1 MPRRHPPRRSARR
14 AVLAALLPVL
24 VVAGCTV
31 GPSTRPAVVQNDAPA
46 PTERERE
53 ESGQPLPPLGEPGP
67 STLDWSD
74 CASETRDRL
83 GGAAGRNQN
92 YECAY
97 LTTTLDPPGMPGQGL
112 TRMSVLKA
120 GNGPVPLVVVNDVDG
135 EPGTLY
141 AARLAASL
149 PDALLDRFSLIGV
162 DRRGTGGS
170 DAVRCIPP
178 SERATLLDS
187 DPSAGIDRPLDAART
202 AGQQCAIA
210 LEDEQGAIDSRR
222 TTSDLDTLR
231 ESLGMD
237 RLHALGHGEGSRV
250 LAMYSARFPGKTGR
264 MVLDGMPDPSD
275 DHARVLGGVAG
286 GAEAT
291 LDAAGTEL
299 GRDLRGDVTALTERL
314 GRGAPLTSDG
324 YRLTPQLALRAVLV
338 GLADRERWSALADA
352 VAAARSGDPGPLFRF
367 VRPHVVEDQVSAAR
381 LDGTIATRCNDTAT
395 RLPADRLAS
404 TARDLAREHPVFGA
418 TVAQE
423 LVWCSPWPTRS
434 GERGAIGSEQAPPMV
449 VVSTETDPV
458 TPGKGTIRAADQ
470 MPSAVHVA
478 WKGAGH
484 GALSSSCV
492 TDAARAFLVDGDVPR
507 DGTLCPA

>member
-1 MPRRHPPRRSARR
+1 MPRRHPPRRRARR

-31 GPSTRPAVVQNDAPA
+31 GPSTRPAVVQNDAPVPA
-46 PTERERE
+46 DGGTG
-53 ESGQPLPPLGEPGP
+53 ESRQPLPPLGEPGP
-67 STLDWSD
+67 SSLDWSD
-74 CASETRDRL
+74 CAADTRQRL
-83 GGAAGRNQN
+83 GGTARPDVAV
-92 YECAY
+92 ECAY

-112 TRMSVLKA
+112 SRMAVLKA
-120 GNGPVPLVVVNDVDG
+120 GSGPVPLVVVNDVDG
-135 EPGTLY
+135 LPGTLY
-141 AARLAASL
+141 AAQLAATL
-149 PDALLDRFSLIGV
+149 PDELLERFSLIGV

-170 DAVRCIPP
+170 DAVRCIP
-178 SERATLLDS
+178 SGERATLLDS
-187 DPSAGIDRPLDAART
+187 DPAAGIERPLDAART

-210 LEDEQGAIDSRR
+210 LEDEQGALDSER

-231 ESLGMD
+231 EHLGMD

-275 DHARVLGGVAG
+275 DQAGVLGGVAH

-291 LDAAGTEL
+291 LDAAGEQL
-299 GRDLRGDVTALTERL
+299 GRDLRADVTALTERL
-314 GRGAPLTSDG
+314 GRTAPLTSDG
-324 YRLTPQLALRAVLV
+324 YRLTPQLALRAVLS
-338 GLADRERWSALADA
+338 GLADRDRWSDLAGA
-352 VAAARSGDPGPLFRF
+352 VAAARSGDPNPLFRF
-367 VRPHVVEDQVSAAR
+367 VRPHIVEDQASAAR
-381 LDGTIATRCNDTAT
+381 LDGTIATRCNDTTT

-404 TARDLAREHPVFGA
+404 TARELARDHPVFGA

-434 GERGAIGSEQAPPMV
+434 GDSGEIASDQAPPIV

-458 TPGKGTIRAADQ
+458 TPGKGTVRAADQ
-470 MPSAVHVA
+470 MPSAVHVS

-484 GALSSSCV
+484 GALSSACV
-492 TDAARAFLVDGDVPR
+492 TGAVHSFLVDGDVPR

>member
-1 MPRRHPPRRSARR
+1 M
-14 AVLAALLPVL
+14 LAALLPVL
-24 VVAGCTV
+24 VVTGCTV

-46 PTERERE
+46 PEERDRQQQ
-53 ESGQPLPPLGEPGP
+53 GQPLPPLGKPGP
-67 STLDWSD
+67 STIGWSD
-74 CASETRDRL
+74 CAAPTRERL
-83 GGAAGRNQN
+83 GEAASKK
-92 YECAY
+92 
-97 LTTTLDPPGMPGQGL
+97 LTYQCGSVTTSLDPPGMPGQGL
-112 TRMSVLKA
+112 SRMSVLKA
-120 GNGPVPLVVVNDVDG
+120 GDGPVPLVVVNDVGG

-141 AARLAASL
+141 AARLAATL
-149 PDALLDRFSLIGV
+149 PDELTKRFSLIGV

-170 DAVRCIPP
+170 DAVRCIPS
-178 SERATLLDS
+178 SERTTLLDS
-187 DPSAGIDRPLDAART
+187 DPSAGVERPLDAART

-210 LEDEQGAIDSRR
+210 LEEEQGAIDSTR
-222 TTSDLDTLR
+222 TASDLDTLR

-237 RLHALGHGEGSRV
+237 RLHAIGHGEGSRV

-264 MVLDGMPDPSD
+264 MLLDGMPDPSD
-275 DHARVLGGVAG
+275 DHASVLGGVAR

-291 LDAAGTEL
+291 LDAAGAQL
-299 GRDLRGDVTALTERL
+299 GRDLRADVTALTERL
-314 GRGAPLTSDG
+314 GRGAAPTSEG
-324 YRLTPQLALRAVLV
+324 YRLTPQLALRAVLT
-338 GLADRERWSALADA
+338 GLADRDRWRELADA
-352 VAAARSGDPGPLFRF
+352 VAAARSGDPNPLFGF
-367 VRPHVVEDQVSAAR
+367 VRPHLVEDQRAAAR

-395 RLPADRLAS
+395 RLPADRLHA

-434 GERGAIGSEQAPPMV
+434 GEDDEIASKQAPPMV

-458 TPGKGTIRAADQ
+458 TPGKGTTRAADQ
-470 MPSAVHVA
+470 MPSAVHVS

-492 TDAARAFLVDGDVPR
+492 TDAARGFLVDGDVPR

>member
-1 MPRRHPPRRSARR
+1 M
-14 AVLAALLPVL
+14 LAALLPLL

-31 GPSTRPAVVQNDAPA
+31 GPSTRPAVIQNDAPA
-46 PTERERE
+46 PTEREQE
-53 ESGQPLPPLGEPGP
+53 NSGQPLPPLGQPGP
-67 STLDWSD
+67 STLGWAD

-83 GGAAGRNQN
+83 GDAASRSMS
-92 YECAY
+92 YECAN

-112 TRMSVLKA
+112 ARMSVLKA
-120 GNGPVPLVVVNDVDG
+120 GSGPIPLVVVNDVDG

-141 AARLAASL
+141 AARLAATL
-149 PDALLDRFSLIGV
+149 PDELLERFSLIGV
-162 DRRGTGGS
+162 DRRGTGDS
-170 DAVRCIPP
+170 DAVRCIP
-178 SERATLLDS
+178 SNERTTLLDS
-187 DPSAGIDRPLDAART
+187 DPSADIERPLDAART

-210 LEDEQGAIDSRR
+210 LQDEQGAIDSKR

-231 ESLGMD
+231 ENLGMD
-237 RLHALGHGEGSRV
+237 HLHAIGHGEGSRV
-250 LAMYSARFPGKTGR
+250 LAMYSTRFPGKTGR
-264 MVLDGMPDPSD
+264 MVLDGMPNPSD
-275 DHARVLGGVAG
+275 DRARVLGGVAG

-291 LDAAGTEL
+291 LDAAGEQL
-299 GRDLRGDVTALTERL
+299 GRDLRAEVTALTERL

-324 YRLTPQLALRAVLV
+324 YRLTPQLALRAVLS
-338 GLADRERWSALADA
+338 GLAQPARWAELADA
-352 VAAARSGDPGPLFRF
+352 VATARSGDPNPLFRF
-367 VRPHVVEDQVSAAR
+367 VSPHLVEDQLAAAR
-381 LDGTIATRCNDTAT
+381 LDGTIATRCNDAAT

-404 TARDLAREHPVFGA
+404 TVDDMARDHPVFGA

-434 GERGAIGSEQAPPMV
+434 GERDGIGSEKAPPMV

-458 TPGKGTIRAADQ
+458 TPGKGTVRAADQ

-484 GALSSSCV
+484 GALSSTCV
-492 TDAARAFLVDGDVPR
+492 TDAARGFLIDGDVPR